1 MAQAAIIDIV
11 EGALLR
17 KHKGLI
23 AEVTRTAI
31 VQVDTPGIN
40 DEQLNACLA
49 VSPIPAANSVHP
61 QFADLILDDQVVR
74 AIGPTLF
81 HVELQ
86 YRRPEGGSFQPPPN
100 FPLRIAG
107 GASLE
112 QVETMVDRTGTPITV
127 EHNGV
132 VQGGV
137 IHPLVALEQLRLG
150 ETAQSA
156 DPTIVHRTWV
166 GAVNTG
172 SFFFDGAASPRE
184 WLITDISF
192 ELEDRETLP
201 FPTWSFGY
209 ELRKRPLVVAGIVG
223 SHDPQVY
230 FRDQDTGLPPDGLVA
245 GVGYKT
251 VTWHDSLDFAA
262 LFGA

>member
-1 MAQAAIIDIV
+1 MGAVILDIV
-11 EGALLR
+11 DGALLR
-17 KHKGLI
+17 KHNGVI
-23 AEVTRTAI
+23 AEVVRTAI
-31 VQVDTPGIN
+31 VQVDAPGIN
-40 DEQLNACLA
+40 DSALLA
-49 VSPIPAANSVHP
+49 ALQQVGMPADNSEHP
-61 QFADLILDDQVVR
+61 QFPGLYLEDHQVR

-81 HVELQ
+81 NVELN
-86 YRRPEGGSFQPPPN
+86 YRRPEGGGFDPPPN
-100 FPLRIAG
+100 FPLRVAG

-112 QVETMVDRTGTPITV
+112 QVETMVDRFGTPITV
-127 EHNGV
+127 SHNGV

-172 SFFFDGAASPRE
+172 AFFFDTAAAPRE
-184 WLITDISF
+184 WLITDINF
-192 ELEDRETLP
+192 ELEDPDTVP

-209 ELRKRPLVVAGIVG
+209 ELRKRPVVVLGVVG
-223 SHDPQVY
+223 THDPQVY
-230 FRDQDTGLPPDGLVA
+230 FKDADTGQPPDGLVA

-251 VTWHDSLDFAA
+251 VTWHDALNFAQ
-262 LFGA
+262 LFGS

>member
-1 MAQAAIIDIV
+1 MPAAILDIV

-17 KHKGLI
+17 RHKGDI
-23 AEVTRTAI
+23 VEVVRTAI
-31 VQVDTPGIN
+31 VQLDSPLPFDTALFGAIVIPGM
-40 DEQLNACLA
+40 
-49 VSPIPAANSVHP
+49 PAANDPHP
-61 QFADLILDDQVVR
+61 VFAGLYLEDQQVR
-74 AIGPTLF
+74 AIGPTLL
-81 HVELQ
+81 HVELN
-86 YRRPEGGSFQPPPN
+86 YKRPEGPDSDPPPN

-112 QVETMVDRTGTPITV
+112 QVETMVDRMGVPITV

-150 ETAQSA
+150 ETVQSA
-156 DPTIVHRTWV
+156 DPTIIHRTWV

-172 SFFFDGAASPRE
+172 PFFFDQVAAPRE
-184 WLITDISF
+184 WLITDITF
-192 ELEDRETLP
+192 ELEDADTIP

-209 ELRKRPLVVAGIVG
+209 ELRKRPAVVLNVVG
-223 SHDPQVY
+223 THDPQVY
-230 FRDQDTGLPPDGLVA
+230 FKDPDTGQPPDGLVA
-245 GVGYKT
+245 GLGYKT
-251 VTWHDSLDFAA
+251 ITWHDALDFAA